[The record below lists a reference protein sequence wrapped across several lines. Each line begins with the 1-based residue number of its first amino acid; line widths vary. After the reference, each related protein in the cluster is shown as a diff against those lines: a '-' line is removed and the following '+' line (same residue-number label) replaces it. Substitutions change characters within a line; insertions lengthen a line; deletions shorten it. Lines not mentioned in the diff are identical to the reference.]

1 MDRADTPAY
10 CAGMSVLAFRERVA
24 EAMKSLGWTKA
35 ELSRQS
41 GVPYHTLDK
50 FLKGVSDKT
59 SAENAQQLARA
70 LGIRVDEDAEYEELR
85 RLFYSATDTDRR
97 FVLET
102 VRRLVAGMQKDQ
114 K

>member
-1 MDRADTPAY
+1 MQR
-10 CAGMSVLAFRERVA
+10 
-24 EAMKSLGWTKA
+24 LGWTKA

-70 LGIRVDEDAEYEELR
+70 LRIRVDEDADYEELLQ
-85 RLFYSATDTDRR
+85 LFYSATDTDRQ

-102 VRRLVAGMQKDQ
+102 VRRLVAKIQRNPK
-114 K
+114 

>member
-1 MDRADTPAY
+1 MDRADTLTYYADM
-10 CAGMSVLAFRERVA
+10 GVLAFRDRVT
-24 EAMKSLGWTKA
+24 EAMQSLGWTKA

-85 RLFYSATDTDRR
+85 RLFYSATDTDRQ

-102 VRRLVAGMQKDQ
+102 VRRLVAGMQKNP

>member
-1 MDRADTPAY
+1 MTHQYELMVILNPEIDERLVPA
-10 CAGMSVLAFRERVA
+10 A
-24 EAMKSLGWTKA
+24 
-35 ELSRQS
+35 
-41 GVPYHTLDK
+41 LDK

-85 RLFYSATDTDRR
+85 RLFYSATDTDRQ